1 MARIIAAQLTARFPN
16 GMTSLAIL
24 LHIEHVTGSYGAAG
38 PRARPR
44 RRSGQAIAGPVTSR
58 WMGVWGMRRVLTLD
72 TRRSARSRSPRSRSF
87 ETIVPVYMVLGLIAG
102 LSTPPVQ
109 SAVRTIYPKMVNSR
123 QLTPLFSLDA
133 SLQEIIWIVAPV
145 VITVVATQVGTVQ
158 ALLLI
163 VVILI
168 GGGAWF
174 ILSPEVGRVR
184 IPRSRRSIGKVLA
197 KPPVL
202 LATVIG
208 FLLIGACAAVEAGV
222 VATFD
227 HGGLEAGLVLAIFSV
242 GSLAGGLAFGHIP
255 IGPLGDGAAPRDR
268 RRRSRRSR
276 CSRST
281 SSGSAAR
288 CFARGHRHR
297 ARPSRCCS
305 R

>member
-1 MARIIAAQLTARFPN
+1 MI
-16 GMTSLAIL
+16 
-24 LHIEHVTGSYGAAG
+24 
-38 PRARPR
+38 
-44 RRSGQAIAGPVTSR
+44 
-58 WMGVWGMRRVLTLD
+58 TL
-72 TRRSARSRSPRSRSF
+72 
-87 ETIVPVYMVLGLIAG
+87 
-102 LSTPPVQ
+102 
-109 SAVRTIYPKMVNSR
+109 
-123 QLTPLFSLDA
+123 
-133 SLQEIIWIVAPV
+133 
-145 VITVVATQVGTVQ
+145 VATQVGTVQ

-227 HGGLEAGLVLAIFSV
+227 HGGLEAGIVLAIFSV
-242 GSLAGGLAFGHIP
+242 GSLAGGLSFGHIP

-268 RRRSRRSR
+268 RVRALAHDVLAR
-276 CSRST
+276 T

-288 CFARGHRHR
+288 CSSPAS
-297 ARPSRCCS
+297 ASRRRSPCCS